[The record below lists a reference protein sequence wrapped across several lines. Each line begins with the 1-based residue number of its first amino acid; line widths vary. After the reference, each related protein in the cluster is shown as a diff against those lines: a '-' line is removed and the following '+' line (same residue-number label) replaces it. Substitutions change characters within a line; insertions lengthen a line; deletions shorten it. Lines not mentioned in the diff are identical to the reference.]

1 MKPTPAKEAA
11 TDLLV
16 SPAVLAE
23 RLGDPSWVTID
34 CRFNLQQP
42 EAGPELY
49 RQGHIPGACY
59 AGLDRDLAGPRRPG
73 LGRHPLPEP
82 DALAAR
88 LRSFGI
94 GPGVR
99 VVAYDEGGG
108 GFAVR
113 LWWLLR
119 WLGHR
124 EVALLDGGLAAWQR
138 AGLPLA
144 TDVPAA
150 RQGLLVPQPGG
161 MPVLTTAELEH
172 ALAAGQVLLLDL
184 RAAERY
190 AGQLE
195 PIDPVAGHVPGAVSM
210 PLAGNL
216 AADGRFLPPDEL
228 RVRYQAVLG
237 DRDPGA
243 VVCMCG
249 SGVTACHGIFA
260 LERAGLP
267 GAALYAGS
275 WSEWIRDPRRP
286 VATGNDQGRG

>member
-1 MKPTPAKEAA
+1 MSPAPEGETA
-11 TDLLV
+11 TGLLV
-16 SPAVLAE
+16 SPAALAG
-23 RLGDPSWVTID
+23 RLGDPAWVPVD
-34 CRFNLQQP
+34 CRFNLLQP
-42 EAGPELY
+42 EAGLELY
-49 RQGHIPGACY
+49 RQGHIPGAFY
-59 AGLDRDLAGPRRPG
+59 ADLDRDLAGPRLPG

-82 DALAAR
+82 EVLAAR
-88 LRSFGI
+88 LRGFGI
-94 GPGVR
+94 GPGVQ

-124 EVALLDGGLAAWQR
+124 DVALLDGGLGAWQR
-138 AGLPLA
+138 AGLPVSV
-144 TDVPAA
+144 DVPAP
-150 RQGLLVPQPGG
+150 RQGVLVPQPGG
-161 MPVLTTAELEH
+161 MPVMSTAELER
-172 ALAAGQVLLLDL
+172 ALAADRVLLLDL
-184 RAAERY
+184 RTTERY
-190 AGQLE
+190 AGQRE
-195 PIDPVAGHVPGAVSM
+195 PIDPVAGHVPGAVSV

-216 AADGRFLPPDEL
+216 AADGRFRPSDEL
-228 RVRYQAVLG
+228 RARYRAVLR

-286 VATGNDQGRG
+286 VATGTDRGAG